1 MNIVFGAR
9 TPPAQPERQAGDTAA
24 GDAAPY
30 PAATPDSFHGH
41 PSTPGFWQQSIM
53 RPATPLLLAFLL
65 VAAACI
71 PACVNTSGKN
81 ENKAASEKTAAT
93 QQNTPAPEAAPA
105 DTAEAEVK
113 PDPETA
119 PPAAAPPADL
129 VIETPPPPADRPGS
143 PEEQT
148 KKTLEPKPVQAAAL
162 PQPNSEPIEPAP
174 APENVFPA
182 KAPQA
187 PSRPAE
193 AEKAPEATP
202 PAKETAKEPAQAS
215 QKESKAAA
223 PAAKDKSAAVAVV
236 GDSLAVGIGM
246 TMSHRLDKTGVGC
259 HPLGKVSTGLI
270 NKRFFDWEKR
280 LNELVAKEKLS
291 AVVVMMGGNDANN
304 SIAGK
309 QPGTPAWS
317 DAYREKAESFLRIAS
332 GAGVK
337 VVWVGLP
344 AMRDAAYNA
353 RVTAVN
359 AAAKD
364 ACAKVGSCA
373 YMEASDIFTDASG
386 KYVQAKDIGG
396 KKVSLRAKD
405 GVHMTMTGYDL
416 LCGQVL
422 DKLSAT
428 GALPAGK

>member
-1 MNIVFGAR
+1 MNIVFGTR
-9 TPPAQPERQAGDTAA
+9 TPPAQAERQAGDASA

-30 PAATPDSFHGH
+30 PAATPAPFHGH
-41 PSTPGFWQQSIM
+41 SSAPGFWQQSIM

-65 VAAACI
+65 VAAALI
-71 PACVNTSGKN
+71 PACINTSGKN
-81 ENKAASEKTAAT
+81 GKKATNEHTAAT
-93 QQNTPAPEAAPA
+93 QRHVPAQHEATPAA
-105 DTAEAEVK
+105 TAEAEVK
-113 PDPETA
+113 PVPEAA

-129 VIETPPPPADRPGS
+129 VLETPPPPVGRPAS

-162 PQPNSEPIEPAP
+162 PQPKSEPVEPAP
-174 APENVFPA
+174 APENVSPA
-182 KAPQA
+182 KAQPA
-187 PSRPAE
+187 PSPAAA
-193 AEKAPEATP
+193 AEKTPDTGP
-202 PAKETAKEPAQAS
+202 PAKEN
-215 QKESKAAA
+215 AAA
-223 PAAKDKSAAVAVV
+223 PQKEPGKGAAAAKDKSAAVAVV

-246 TMSHRLDKTGVGC
+246 TLSHRLDKTGVGC

-280 LNELVAKEKLS
+280 LGELLAKEKLS

-304 SIAGK
+304 AIAGK

-317 DAYREKAESFLRIAS
+317 DAYREKAEGFLRIAS

-364 ACAKVGSCA
+364 ACARVGGCA

>member
-1 MNIVFGAR
+1 MNIVFGTR

-24 GDAAPY
+24 GDAAPF
-30 PAATPDSFHGH
+30 PAATPDSIHGH

-65 VAAACI
+65 VAAAFV

-81 ENKAASEKTAAT
+81 ENKTASEKTATT
-93 QQNTPAPEAAPA
+93 QQGAPAPEVAPA
-105 DTAEAEVK
+105 GAAEAEVK
-113 PDPETA
+113 PVPEAA

-129 VIETPPPPADRPGS
+129 VIETPPPPPPADRPAS

-162 PQPNSEPIEPAP
+162 PQPKSEPIEPAP

-182 KAPQA
+182 KEPPAPA
-187 PSRPAE
+187 RPAT
-193 AEKAPEATP
+193 AEKAPE
-202 PAKETAKEPAQAS
+202 
-215 QKESKAAA
+215 AA
-223 PAAKDKSAAVAVV
+223 PAAKDKSVAVV

-246 TMSHRLDKTGVGC
+246 TMSHRLDKAGVGC

-280 LNELVAKEKLS
+280 LSELVAKEKLS

-304 SIAGK
+304 AIAGK

-317 DAYREKAESFLRIAS
+317 DAYREKAEGFLRIAS

-353 RVTAVN
+353 RVAAVN

-364 ACAKVGSCA
+364 ACAKVGGCA

>member
-1 MNIVFGAR
+1 MNIVFGTR
-9 TPPAQPERQAGDTAA
+9 TPPAQPKRQAGDASA
-24 GDAAPY
+24 GDAAPF
-30 PAATPDSFHGH
+30 PAATPGPFHGH
-41 PSTPGFWQQSIM
+41 PSTPGSWQQSIM

-65 VAAACI
+65 VAAAFV

-81 ENKAASEKTAAT
+81 ENKAANGKTAAA
-93 QQNTPAPEAAPA
+93 QQHVPEQHETVPAA
-105 DTAEAEVK
+105 AEAEVK
-113 PDPETA
+113 PVPEAA

-129 VIETPPPPADRPGS
+129 VPETPPPPAERPAS

-162 PQPNSEPIEPAP
+162 PQPKSEPIEPAP
-174 APENVFPA
+174 APDNIFPA
-182 KAPQA
+182 KEQPAPA
-187 PSRPAE
+187 RPA
-193 AEKAPEATP
+193 AAGKTPEAAP
-202 PAKETAKEPAQAS
+202 PAKERAEAPAKEPR
-215 QKESKAAA
+215 EAA
-223 PAAKDKSAAVAVV
+223 PAARDKSAAVAVV

-246 TMSHRLDKTGVGC
+246 TLSHRLDQTGVGC

-359 AAAKD
+359 AAARD
-364 ACAKVGSCA
+364 ACAKIGGCA
-373 YMEASDIFTDASG
+373 YMEASDLFTDASG